1 MTMKK
6 ILSII
11 ALSIAV
17 MACGGKTNLE
27 TALIQAGDNRAE
39 LEKVLNHYAVDSL
52 KYKAACFLI
61 ENMPY
66 HYYYTGEEV
75 NYEKQFFKMLHET
88 ALSLEVIADSLNRGR
103 MNEQFGRTELKYD
116 IREVDSVYLVH
127 NIDWAFKV
135 WREQPWGKKVSFENF
150 CEYVLPYRVG
160 DECPVEWRERLYDKY
175 NSLLDSIRLKPESVF
190 PWIVADVLLDSL
202 KKRSPRFVSYSYA
215 KHSAGPEI
223 ADWLSG
229 NCEDL
234 ADAFT
239 YICRSLGIPSGCDEM
254 LMRGDNNV
262 PHYWNFVP
270 DDHCDAFFCSLLYPG
285 PLIQSHTYD
294 APRGKVYRRMFS
306 INRDMMKMMSQPPEK
321 IHPTF
326 RYPLMLDVTDIYSD
340 CEQTICIP
348 ESRFLIRPERDEL
361 IYLCLP
367 SHMEWVPVAVSK
379 YRNGQVSFENVDGNA
394 VFCLSSYRDK
404 QLVPMTV
411 PFWAH
416 KELSY
421 FRYFGNGEGEERV
434 TILHKFN
441 LFIEPFIDRMVGGV
455 FEGSNDAGF
464 RTRDTL
470 FVIEEKPVRLQ
481 NVVYVSNPKE
491 YRYLRYYGPAG
502 SYCNVSEVGFY
513 RDPNDM
519 VPLQGR
525 VIGTPGSFGGDK
537 GHWYMSAFDGDPY
550 TSFDYNQPDGGWAGI
565 DLGKSVSVGKIVFTP
580 RNRVNFIRQGDKY
593 ELFYA
598 GKGGWISAGTTVAN
612 SDSLVYNVPKGALLY
627 LKNHSGGVDER
638 IFEYVDGEQ
647 VFW

>member
-1 MTMKK
+1 MMTMKK

-11 ALSIAV
+11 ALSIAIV
-17 MACGGKTNLE
+17 ACGGKTNLE
-27 TALIQAGDNRAE
+27 TALIQAGGNRAE
-39 LEKVLNHYAVDSL
+39 LEKVLNHYAEDSL

-75 NYEKQFFKMLHET
+75 DYEKQFFKMLHET
-88 ALSLEVIADSLNRGR
+88 TLSPEVIADSLNRGK
-103 MNEQFGRTELKYD
+103 MNEQFGKTELKYD
-116 IREVDSVYLVH
+116 IQEMDSAYLVR

-135 WREQPWGKKVSFENF
+135 WHEQPWGKKVSFENF
-150 CEYVLPYRVG
+150 CEYMLPYRVG

-175 NSLLDSIRLKPESVF
+175 NSLLDSIRLKPESVY
-190 PWIVADVLLDSL
+190 PWIVV
-202 KKRSPRFVSYSYA
+202 
-215 KHSAGPEI
+215 
-223 ADWLSG
+223 
-229 NCEDL
+229 
-234 ADAFT
+234 DAFT
-239 YICRSLGIPSGCDEM
+239 YIYRALGIPSGCDEM

-306 INRDMMKMMSQPPEK
+306 VNRDMMEMMNQPLEK

-326 RYPLMLDVTDIYSD
+326 RYPLMQDVTDIYSD
-340 CEQTICIP
+340 CEQTIHIP
-348 ESRFLIRPERDEL
+348 ESRFLIRPEQDEV

-379 YRNGQVSFENVDGNA
+379 CKDGQVSFENVDGNA
-394 VFCLSSYRDK
+394 VFCLSVYRDK
-404 QLVPMTV
+404 KLLPISV
-411 PFWAH
+411 PFWVH
-416 KELSY
+416 KELKY
-421 FRYFGNGEGEERV
+421 FRYFGNGEEMEQV

-464 RTRDTL
+464 RKKDTL
-470 FVIEEKPVRLQ
+470 YLIEEKPVRLY
-481 NVVYVSNPKE
+481 NVAYVDKSKG

-502 SYCNVSEVGFY
+502 SYCNISEVGFY
-513 RDPNDM
+513 GEMGDTI
-519 VPLQGR
+519 PLKGE
-525 VIGTPGSFGGDK
+525 VIGTPGSFDGDK

-550 TSFDYNQPDGGWAGI
+550 TSFDYKQPDGGWAGI
-565 DLGKSVSVGKIVFTP
+565 DFGKPVSVGKIVFTP
-580 RNRVNFIRQGDKY
+580 RNRVNFIRKGDKY

-638 IFEYVDGEQ
+638 IFECVDGEQ

>member
-1 MTMKK
+1 MKK

-66 HYYYTGEEV
+66 HYYYTGEKV

-88 ALSLEVIADSLNRGR
+88 ALSPEVIADSLNRGR

-190 PWIVADVLLDSL
+190 PWIVADALLDSL

-411 PFWAH
+411 PFG
-416 KELSY
+416 L
-421 FRYFGNGEGEERV
+421 
-434 TILHKFN
+434 I
-441 LFIEPFIDRMVGGV
+441 
-455 FEGSNDAGF
+455 
-464 RTRDTL
+464 
-470 FVIEEKPVRLQ
+470 
-481 NVVYVSNPKE
+481 
-491 YRYLRYYGPAG
+491 
-502 SYCNVSEVGFY
+502 
-513 RDPNDM
+513 
-519 VPLQGR
+519 
-525 VIGTPGSFGGDK
+525 
-537 GHWYMSAFDGDPY
+537 
-550 TSFDYNQPDGGWAGI
+550 
-565 DLGKSVSVGKIVFTP
+565 
-580 RNRVNFIRQGDKY
+580 RN
-593 ELFYA
+593 
-598 GKGGWISAGTTVAN
+598 
-612 SDSLVYNVPKGALLY
+612 
-627 LKNHSGGVDER
+627 
-638 IFEYVDGEQ
+638 
-647 VFW
+647 

>member
-1 MTMKK
+1 
-6 ILSII
+6 
-11 ALSIAV
+11 
-17 MACGGKTNLE
+17 
-27 TALIQAGDNRAE
+27 
-39 LEKVLNHYAVDSL
+39 
-52 KYKAACFLI
+52 
-61 ENMPY
+61 
-66 HYYYTGEEV
+66 
-75 NYEKQFFKMLHET
+75 
-88 ALSLEVIADSLNRGR
+88 
-103 MNEQFGRTELKYD
+103 
-116 IREVDSVYLVH
+116 
-127 NIDWAFKV
+127 
-135 WREQPWGKKVSFENF
+135 
-150 CEYVLPYRVG
+150 
-160 DECPVEWRERLYDKY
+160 
-175 NSLLDSIRLKPESVF
+175 
-190 PWIVADVLLDSL
+190 
-202 KKRSPRFVSYSYA
+202 
-215 KHSAGPEI
+215 
-223 ADWLSG
+223 
-229 NCEDL
+229 
-234 ADAFT
+234 
-239 YICRSLGIPSGCDEM
+239 
-254 LMRGDNNV
+254 
-262 PHYWNFVP
+262 
-270 DDHCDAFFCSLLYPG
+270 
-285 PLIQSHTYD
+285 
-294 APRGKVYRRMFS
+294 
-306 INRDMMKMMSQPPEK
+306 MMKMMSQPPEK

>member
-1 MTMKK
+1 MMTMKK

-11 ALSIAV
+11 ALSIAIV
-17 MACGGKTNLE
+17 ACGGKTNLE
-27 TALIQAGDNRAE
+27 TALIQAGGNRAE
-39 LEKVLNHYAVDSL
+39 LEKVLNHYAEDSL

-75 NYEKQFFKMLHET
+75 DYEKQFFKMLHET
-88 ALSLEVIADSLNRGR
+88 TLSPEVIADSLNRGK
-103 MNEQFGRTELKYD
+103 MNEQFGKTELKYD
-116 IREVDSVYLVH
+116 IQEMDSAYLVR

-135 WREQPWGKKVSFENF
+135 WHEQPWGKKVSFENF
-150 CEYVLPYRVG
+150 CEYMLPYRVG

-175 NSLLDSIRLKPESVF
+175 NSLLDSIRLKPESVY
-190 PWIVADVLLDSL
+190 PWIVV
-202 KKRSPRFVSYSYA
+202 
-215 KHSAGPEI
+215 
-223 ADWLSG
+223 
-229 NCEDL
+229 
-234 ADAFT
+234 DAFT
-239 YICRSLGIPSGCDEM
+239 YIYRALGIPSGCDEM

-306 INRDMMKMMSQPPEK
+306 VNRDMMEMMNQPLEK

-326 RYPLMLDVTDIYSD
+326 RYPLMQDVTDIYSD
-340 CEQTICIP
+340 CEQTIHIP
-348 ESRFLIRPERDEL
+348 ESRFLIRPEQDEV

-379 YRNGQVSFENVDGNA
+379 CKDGQVSFENVDGNA
-394 VFCLSSYRDK
+394 VFCLSVYRDK
-404 QLVPMTV
+404 KLLPISV
-411 PFWAH
+411 PFWVH
-416 KELSY
+416 KELKY
-421 FRYFGNGEGEERV
+421 FRYFGNGEEMEQV
-434 TILHKFN
+434 IILHKFN

-464 RTRDTL
+464 RKKDTL
-470 FVIEEKPVRLQ
+470 YLIEEKPVRLY
-481 NVVYVSNPKE
+481 NVAYVDKSKG

-502 SYCNVSEVGFY
+502 SYCNISEVGFY
-513 RDPNDM
+513 GEMGDTI
-519 VPLQGR
+519 PLKGE
-525 VIGTPGSFGGDK
+525 VIGTPGSFDGDK

-550 TSFDYNQPDGGWAGI
+550 TSFDYKQPDGGWAGI
-565 DLGKSVSVGKIVFTP
+565 DFGKPVSVGKIVFTP
-580 RNRVNFIRQGDKY
+580 RNRVNFIRKGDKY

-598 GKGGWISAGTTVAN
+598 GKGGWISAGVTVAD

-638 IFEYVDGEQ
+638 IFECVDGEQ

>member
-1 MTMKK
+1 MMTMKK

-11 ALSIAV
+11 ALSIAIV
-17 MACGGKTNLE
+17 ACGGKTNLE
-27 TALIQAGDNRAE
+27 TALIQAGGNCAE
-39 LEKVLNHYAVDSL
+39 LEKVLNHYAEDSL

-75 NYEKQFFKMLHET
+75 DYEKQFFKMLHET
-88 ALSLEVIADSLNRGR
+88 TLSPEVIADSLNRGK
-103 MNEQFGRTELKYD
+103 MNEQFGKTELKYD
-116 IREVDSVYLVH
+116 IQEMDSAYLVR

-135 WREQPWGKKVSFENF
+135 WHEQPWGKKVSFENF
-150 CEYVLPYRVG
+150 CEYMLPYRVG

-175 NSLLDSIRLKPESVF
+175 NSLLDSIRLKPESVY
-190 PWIVADVLLDSL
+190 PWIV
-202 KKRSPRFVSYSYA
+202 
-215 KHSAGPEI
+215 
-223 ADWLSG
+223 
-229 NCEDL
+229 

-239 YICRSLGIPSGCDEM
+239 YIYRALGIPSGCDEM

-306 INRDMMKMMSQPPEK
+306 VNRDMMKMMNQPPEK

-326 RYPLMLDVTDIYSD
+326 RYPLMQDVTNIYSD
-340 CEQTICIP
+340 CEQTIRIP
-348 ESRFLIRPERDEL
+348 ESRFLIRPEQDEV

-379 YRNGQVSFENVDGNA
+379 CKDGQVSFENVDGNA
-394 VFCLSSYRDK
+394 VFCLSVYRDK
-404 QLVPMTV
+404 KLLPISV
-411 PFWAH
+411 PFWVH
-416 KELSY
+416 KELKY
-421 FRYFGNGEGEERV
+421 FRYFGNGEEMEQV
-434 TILHKFN
+434 IIFHKFN

-464 RTRDTL
+464 RKKDTL
-470 FVIEEKPVRLQ
+470 YLIEEKPVRLY
-481 NVVYVSNPKE
+481 NVAYVDKSKG
-491 YRYLRYYGPAG
+491 YRYLRYYAPAG
-502 SYCNVSEVGFY
+502 SYCNISEVGFY
-513 RDPNDM
+513 GETGDTI
-519 VPLQGR
+519 PLKGE
-525 VIGTPGSFGGDK
+525 VIGTPGSFDGDK

-550 TSFDYNQPDGGWAGI
+550 TSFDYKQPDGGWAGI
-565 DLGKSVSVGKIVFTP
+565 DFGKPVSVGKIVFTP
-580 RNRVNFIRQGDKY
+580 RNRVNFIRKGDKY

-598 GKGGWISAGTTVAN
+598 GKGGWISAGVTVAD

>member
-1 MTMKK
+1 MMTMKK

-11 ALSIAV
+11 ALSIAIV
-17 MACGGKTNLE
+17 ACGGKTNLE
-27 TALIQAGDNRAE
+27 TALIQAGGNRAE
-39 LEKVLNHYAVDSL
+39 LEKVLNHYAEDSL

-75 NYEKQFFKMLHET
+75 DYEKQFFKMLHET
-88 ALSLEVIADSLNRGR
+88 TLSPEVIADSLNRGK
-103 MNEQFGRTELKYD
+103 MNEQFGKTELKYD
-116 IREVDSVYLVH
+116 IQEMDSAYLVR

-135 WREQPWGKKVSFENF
+135 WHEQPWGKKVSFENF
-150 CEYVLPYRVG
+150 CEYMLPYRVG

-175 NSLLDSIRLKPESVF
+175 NSLLDSIRLKPESVY
-190 PWIVADVLLDSL
+190 PWIVV
-202 KKRSPRFVSYSYA
+202 
-215 KHSAGPEI
+215 
-223 ADWLSG
+223 
-229 NCEDL
+229 
-234 ADAFT
+234 DAFT
-239 YICRSLGIPSGCDEM
+239 YIYRALGIPSGCDEM

-306 INRDMMKMMSQPPEK
+306 VNRDMMEMMNQPLEK
-321 IHPTF
+321 IHPIF
-326 RYPLMLDVTDIYSD
+326 RYPLMQDVTNIYSD
-340 CEQTICIP
+340 CEQTIRIP
-348 ESRFLIRPERDEL
+348 ESRFLIRPEQDEV

-367 SHMEWVPVAVSK
+367 SRMEWVPVAVSK
-379 YRNGQVSFENVDGNA
+379 CKDGQVSFENVDGNA
-394 VFCLSSYRDK
+394 VFCLSVYRDK
-404 QLVPMTV
+404 KLLPISV
-411 PFWAH
+411 PFWVH
-416 KELSY
+416 KELKY
-421 FRYFGNGEGEERV
+421 FRYFGNGEEMEQV
-434 TILHKFN
+434 IILHKFN
-441 LFIEPFIDRMVGGV
+441 LFIEPFVDRMVGGA

-464 RTRDTL
+464 RKKDTL
-470 FVIEEKPVRLQ
+470 YLIEEKPVRLY
-481 NVVYVSNPKE
+481 NVAYVDKSKG

-502 SYCNVSEVGFY
+502 SYCNISEVGFY
-513 RDPNDM
+513 RETGDTI
-519 VPLQGR
+519 PLKGQ
-525 VIGTPGSFGGDK
+525 VIGTPGSFDGDK

-550 TSFDYNQPDGGWAGI
+550 TSFDYKQPDGGWAGI
-565 DLGKSVSVGKIVFTP
+565 DFGKPVSVGKIVFTP
-580 RNRVNFIRQGDKY
+580 RNRVNFIRKGDKY

>member
-1 MTMKK
+1 MMTMKK

-11 ALSIAV
+11 ALSIAIV
-17 MACGGKTNLE
+17 ACGGKTNLE
-27 TALIQAGDNRAE
+27 TALIQAGGNRAE
-39 LEKVLNHYAVDSL
+39 LEKVLNHYAEDSL

-75 NYEKQFFKMLHET
+75 DYEKQFFKMLHET
-88 ALSLEVIADSLNRGR
+88 TLSPEVIADSLNRGK
-103 MNEQFGRTELKYD
+103 MNEQFGKTELKYD
-116 IREVDSVYLVH
+116 IQEMDSAYLVR

-135 WREQPWGKKVSFENF
+135 WHEQPWGKKVSFENF
-150 CEYVLPYRVG
+150 CEYMLPYRVG

-175 NSLLDSIRLKPESVF
+175 NSLLDSIRLKPESVY
-190 PWIVADVLLDSL
+190 PWIVV
-202 KKRSPRFVSYSYA
+202 
-215 KHSAGPEI
+215 
-223 ADWLSG
+223 
-229 NCEDL
+229 
-234 ADAFT
+234 DAFT
-239 YICRSLGIPSGCDEM
+239 YIYRALGIPSGCDEM

-262 PHYWNFVP
+262 SHYWNFVP

-306 INRDMMKMMSQPPEK
+306 VNRDMMEMMNQPLEK

-326 RYPLMLDVTDIYSD
+326 RYPLMQDVTNIYSD
-340 CEQTICIP
+340 CEQTIHIP
-348 ESRFLIRPERDEL
+348 ESRFLIRPEQDEV

-367 SHMEWVPVAVSK
+367 SRMEWVPVAVSK
-379 YRNGQVSFENVDGNA
+379 CKDGQVSFENVDGNA
-394 VFCLSSYRDK
+394 VFCLSVYRDK
-404 QLVPMTV
+404 KLLPISV
-411 PFWAH
+411 PFWVH
-416 KELSY
+416 KELKY
-421 FRYFGNGEGEERV
+421 FRYFGNGEEMEQV
-434 TILHKFN
+434 IILHKFN
-441 LFIEPFIDRMVGGV
+441 LFIEPFVDRMVGGA

-464 RTRDTL
+464 RKKDTL
-470 FVIEEKPVRLQ
+470 YLIEEKPVRLY
-481 NVVYVSNPKE
+481 NVAYVDKSKG

-502 SYCNVSEVGFY
+502 SYCNISEVGFY
-513 RDPNDM
+513 RETGDTI
-519 VPLQGR
+519 PLKGQ
-525 VIGTPGSFGGDK
+525 VIGTPGSFDGDK

-550 TSFDYNQPDGGWAGI
+550 TSFDYKQPDGGWAGI
-565 DLGKSVSVGKIVFTP
+565 DFGKPVSVGKIVFTP
-580 RNRVNFIRQGDKY
+580 RNRVNFIRKGDKY

-638 IFEYVDGEQ
+638 IFECVDGEQ

>member
-1 MTMKK
+1 MMTMKK

-11 ALSIAV
+11 ALSIAIV
-17 MACGGKTNLE
+17 ACGGKTNLE
-27 TALIQAGDNRAE
+27 TALIQAGGNRAE
-39 LEKVLNHYAVDSL
+39 LEKVLNHYAEDSL

-75 NYEKQFFKMLHET
+75 DYEKQFFKMLHET
-88 ALSLEVIADSLNRGR
+88 TLSPEVIADSLNRGK
-103 MNEQFGRTELKYD
+103 MNEQFGKTELKYD
-116 IREVDSVYLVH
+116 IQEMDSAYLVR

-135 WREQPWGKKVSFENF
+135 WHEQPWGKKVSFENF
-150 CEYVLPYRVG
+150 CEYMLPYRVG

-175 NSLLDSIRLKPESVF
+175 NSLLDSIRLKPESVY
-190 PWIVADVLLDSL
+190 PWIVV
-202 KKRSPRFVSYSYA
+202 
-215 KHSAGPEI
+215 
-223 ADWLSG
+223 
-229 NCEDL
+229 
-234 ADAFT
+234 DAFT
-239 YICRSLGIPSGCDEM
+239 YIYRALGIPSGCDEM

-306 INRDMMKMMSQPPEK
+306 VNRDMMEMMNQPLEK

-326 RYPLMLDVTDIYSD
+326 RYPLMQDVTDIYSD
-340 CEQTICIP
+340 CEQTIHIP
-348 ESRFLIRPERDEL
+348 ESRFLIRPEQDEV

-379 YRNGQVSFENVDGNA
+379 CKDGQVSFENVDGNA
-394 VFCLSSYRDK
+394 VFCLSVYRDK
-404 QLVPMTV
+404 KLLPISV
-411 PFWAH
+411 PFWVH
-416 KELSY
+416 KELKY
-421 FRYFGNGEGEERV
+421 FRYFGNGEEMEQV

-464 RTRDTL
+464 RKKDTL
-470 FVIEEKPVRLQ
+470 YLIEEKPVRLY
-481 NVVYVSNPKE
+481 NVAYVDKSKG

-502 SYCNVSEVGFY
+502 SYCNISEVGFY
-513 RDPNDM
+513 GEMGDTI
-519 VPLQGR
+519 PLKGQ
-525 VIGTPGSFGGDK
+525 VIGTPGSFDGDK

-550 TSFDYNQPDGGWAGI
+550 TSFDYKQPDGGWAGI
-565 DLGKSVSVGKIVFTP
+565 DFGKPVSVGKIVFTP
-580 RNRVNFIRQGDKY
+580 RNRVNFIRKGDKY

-598 GKGGWISAGTTVAN
+598 GKGGWISAGVTVAD

>member
-1 MTMKK
+1 
-6 ILSII
+6 
-11 ALSIAV
+11 
-17 MACGGKTNLE
+17 
-27 TALIQAGDNRAE
+27 
-39 LEKVLNHYAVDSL
+39 
-52 KYKAACFLI
+52 
-61 ENMPY
+61 
-66 HYYYTGEEV
+66 
-75 NYEKQFFKMLHET
+75 
-88 ALSLEVIADSLNRGR
+88 
-103 MNEQFGRTELKYD
+103 
-116 IREVDSVYLVH
+116 
-127 NIDWAFKV
+127 
-135 WREQPWGKKVSFENF
+135 
-150 CEYVLPYRVG
+150 
-160 DECPVEWRERLYDKY
+160 
-175 NSLLDSIRLKPESVF
+175 
-190 PWIVADVLLDSL
+190 
-202 KKRSPRFVSYSYA
+202 
-215 KHSAGPEI
+215 
-223 ADWLSG
+223 
-229 NCEDL
+229 
-234 ADAFT
+234 
-239 YICRSLGIPSGCDEM
+239 
-254 LMRGDNNV
+254 
-262 PHYWNFVP
+262 
-270 DDHCDAFFCSLLYPG
+270 
-285 PLIQSHTYD
+285 
-294 APRGKVYRRMFS
+294 
-306 INRDMMKMMSQPPEK
+306 
-321 IHPTF
+321 
-326 RYPLMLDVTDIYSD
+326 
-340 CEQTICIP
+340 
-348 ESRFLIRPERDEL
+348 
-361 IYLCLP
+361 
-367 SHMEWVPVAVSK
+367 
-379 YRNGQVSFENVDGNA
+379 
-394 VFCLSSYRDK
+394 
-404 QLVPMTV
+404 MTV

-627 LKNHSGGVDER
+627 LKNHSGGIDER

>member
-1 MTMKK
+1 MMTMKK

-11 ALSIAV
+11 ALSIAIV
-17 MACGGKTNLE
+17 ACGGKTNLE
-27 TALIQAGDNRAE
+27 TALIQAGGNCAE
-39 LEKVLNHYAVDSL
+39 LEKVLNHYAEDSL

-75 NYEKQFFKMLHET
+75 DYEKQFFKMLHET
-88 ALSLEVIADSLNRGR
+88 TLSPEVIADSLNRGK
-103 MNEQFGRTELKYD
+103 MNEQFGKTELKYD
-116 IREVDSVYLVH
+116 IQEMDSAYLVR

-135 WREQPWGKKVSFENF
+135 WHEQPWGKKVSFENF
-150 CEYVLPYRVG
+150 CEYMLPYRVG
-160 DECPVEWRERLYDKY
+160 DECPVEWCERLYDKY
-175 NSLLDSIRLKPESVF
+175 NSLLDSIRLKPESVY
-190 PWIVADVLLDSL
+190 PWIVV
-202 KKRSPRFVSYSYA
+202 
-215 KHSAGPEI
+215 
-223 ADWLSG
+223 
-229 NCEDL
+229 
-234 ADAFT
+234 DAFT
-239 YICRSLGIPSGCDEM
+239 YIYRALGIPSGCDEM

-262 PHYWNFVP
+262 SHYWNFVP

-306 INRDMMKMMSQPPEK
+306 VNRDMMEMMNQPLEK

-326 RYPLMLDVTDIYSD
+326 RYPLMQDVTNIYSD
-340 CEQTICIP
+340 CEQTIRIP
-348 ESRFLIRPERDEL
+348 ESRFLIRPEQDEV

-379 YRNGQVSFENVDGNA
+379 CKDGQVSFENVDGNA
-394 VFCLSSYRDK
+394 VFCLSVYRDK
-404 QLVPMTV
+404 KLLPISV
-411 PFWAH
+411 PFWVH
-416 KELSY
+416 KELKY
-421 FRYFGNGEGEERV
+421 FRYFGNGEEMEQV
-434 TILHKFN
+434 IILHKFN
-441 LFIEPFIDRMVGGV
+441 LFIEPFINRMVGGV

-464 RTRDTL
+464 RKKDTL
-470 FVIEEKPVRLQ
+470 YLIEEKPVRLY
-481 NVVYVSNPKE
+481 NVAYVDKSKG

-502 SYCNVSEVGFY
+502 SYCNISEVGFY
-513 RDPNDM
+513 RETGDTI
-519 VPLQGR
+519 PLKGQ
-525 VIGTPGSFGGDK
+525 VIGTPGSFDGDK

-550 TSFDYNQPDGGWAGI
+550 TSFDYKQPDGGWAGI
-565 DLGKSVSVGKIVFTP
+565 DFGKPVSVGKIVFTP
-580 RNRVNFIRQGDKY
+580 RNRVNFIRKGDKY

-638 IFEYVDGEQ
+638 IFECVDGEQ

>member
-1 MTMKK
+1 MMTMKK

-11 ALSIAV
+11 ALSIAIV
-17 MACGGKTNLE
+17 ACGGKTNLE
-27 TALIQAGDNRAE
+27 TALIQAGGNRAE
-39 LEKVLNHYAVDSL
+39 LEKVLNHYAEDSL

-75 NYEKQFFKMLHET
+75 DYEKQFFKMLHET
-88 ALSLEVIADSLNRGR
+88 TLSPEVIADSLNRGK
-103 MNEQFGRTELKYD
+103 MNEQFGKTELKYD
-116 IREVDSVYLVH
+116 IQEMDSAYLVR

-135 WREQPWGKKVSFENF
+135 WHEQPWGKKVSFENF
-150 CEYVLPYRVG
+150 CEYMLPYRVG

-175 NSLLDSIRLKPESVF
+175 NSLLDSIRLKPESVY
-190 PWIVADVLLDSL
+190 PWIVV
-202 KKRSPRFVSYSYA
+202 
-215 KHSAGPEI
+215 
-223 ADWLSG
+223 
-229 NCEDL
+229 
-234 ADAFT
+234 DAFT
-239 YICRSLGIPSGCDEM
+239 YIYRALGIPSGCDEM

-262 PHYWNFVP
+262 LHYWNFVP

-306 INRDMMKMMSQPPEK
+306 VNRDMMEMMNQPLEK

-326 RYPLMLDVTDIYSD
+326 RYPLMQDVTDIYSD
-340 CEQTICIP
+340 CEQTIHIP
-348 ESRFLIRPERDEL
+348 ESRFLIRPEQDEV

-379 YRNGQVSFENVDGNA
+379 CKDGQVSFENVDGNA
-394 VFCLSSYRDK
+394 VFCLSVYRDK
-404 QLVPMTV
+404 KLLPISV
-411 PFWAH
+411 PFWVH
-416 KELSY
+416 KELKY
-421 FRYFGNGEGEERV
+421 FRYFGNGEEMEQV

-464 RTRDTL
+464 RKKDTL
-470 FVIEEKPVRLQ
+470 YLIEEKPVRLY
-481 NVVYVSNPKE
+481 NVAYVDKSKG

-502 SYCNVSEVGFY
+502 SYCNISEVGFY
-513 RDPNDM
+513 GEMGDTI
-519 VPLQGR
+519 PLKGE
-525 VIGTPGSFGGDK
+525 VIGTPGSFDGDK

-550 TSFDYNQPDGGWAGI
+550 TSFDYKQPDGGWAGI
-565 DLGKSVSVGKIVFTP
+565 DFGKPVSVGKIVFTP
-580 RNRVNFIRQGDKY
+580 RNRVNFIRKGDKY

-638 IFEYVDGEQ
+638 IFECVDGEQ

>member
-1 MTMKK
+1 M
-6 ILSII
+6 
-11 ALSIAV
+11 
-17 MACGGKTNLE
+17 
-27 TALIQAGDNRAE
+27 
-39 LEKVLNHYAVDSL
+39 
-52 KYKAACFLI
+52 
-61 ENMPY
+61 
-66 HYYYTGEEV
+66 
-75 NYEKQFFKMLHET
+75 
-88 ALSLEVIADSLNRGR
+88 
-103 MNEQFGRTELKYD
+103 
-116 IREVDSVYLVH
+116 
-127 NIDWAFKV
+127 
-135 WREQPWGKKVSFENF
+135 
-150 CEYVLPYRVG
+150 
-160 DECPVEWRERLYDKY
+160 
-175 NSLLDSIRLKPESVF
+175 
-190 PWIVADVLLDSL
+190 

-421 FRYFGNGEGEERV
+421 FRYFGNGEG
-434 TILHKFN
+434 
-441 LFIEPFIDRMVGGV
+441 GGT
-455 FEGSNDAGF
+455 G
-464 RTRDTL
+464 
-470 FVIEEKPVRLQ
+470 
-481 NVVYVSNPKE
+481 Y
-491 YRYLRYYGPAG
+491 
-502 SYCNVSEVGFY
+502 
-513 RDPNDM
+513 
-519 VPLQGR
+519 
-525 VIGTPGSFGGDK
+525 
-537 GHWYMSAFDGDPY
+537 
-550 TSFDYNQPDGGWAGI
+550 
-565 DLGKSVSVGKIVFTP
+565 
-580 RNRVNFIRQGDKY
+580 
-593 ELFYA
+593 
-598 GKGGWISAGTTVAN
+598 
-612 SDSLVYNVPKGALLY
+612 DS
-627 LKNHSGGVDER
+627 S
-638 IFEYVDGEQ
+638 
-647 VFW
+647 

>member
-1 MTMKK
+1 MMTMKK

-11 ALSIAV
+11 ALSIAIV
-17 MACGGKTNLE
+17 ACGGKTNLE
-27 TALIQAGDNRAE
+27 TALIQAGGNRAE
-39 LEKVLNHYAVDSL
+39 LEKVLNHYAEDSL

-75 NYEKQFFKMLHET
+75 DYEKQFFKMLHET
-88 ALSLEVIADSLNRGR
+88 TLSPEVIADSLNRGK
-103 MNEQFGRTELKYD
+103 MNEQFGKTELKYD
-116 IREVDSVYLVH
+116 IQEMDSAYLVR

-135 WREQPWGKKVSFENF
+135 WHEQPWGKKVSFENF
-150 CEYVLPYRVG
+150 CEYMLPYRVG

-175 NSLLDSIRLKPESVF
+175 NSLLDSIRLKPESVY
-190 PWIVADVLLDSL
+190 PWIVV
-202 KKRSPRFVSYSYA
+202 
-215 KHSAGPEI
+215 
-223 ADWLSG
+223 
-229 NCEDL
+229 
-234 ADAFT
+234 DAFT
-239 YICRSLGIPSGCDEM
+239 YIYRALGIPSGCDEM

-306 INRDMMKMMSQPPEK
+306 VNRDMMEMMNQPLEK

-326 RYPLMLDVTDIYSD
+326 RYPLMQDVTDIYSD
-340 CEQTICIP
+340 CEQTIHIP
-348 ESRFLIRPERDEL
+348 ESRFLIRPEQDEV

-379 YRNGQVSFENVDGNA
+379 CKDGQVSFENVDGNA
-394 VFCLSSYRDK
+394 VFCLSVYRDK
-404 QLVPMTV
+404 KLLPISV
-411 PFWAH
+411 PFWVH
-416 KELSY
+416 KELKY
-421 FRYFGNGEGEERV
+421 FRYFGNGEEMEQV

-464 RTRDTL
+464 RKKDTL
-470 FVIEEKPVRLQ
+470 YLIEEKPVRLY
-481 NVVYVSNPKE
+481 NVAYVDKSKG

-502 SYCNVSEVGFY
+502 SYCNISEVGFY
-513 RDPNDM
+513 GEMGDTI
-519 VPLQGR
+519 PLKGE
-525 VIGTPGSFGGDK
+525 VIGTPGSFDGDK

-550 TSFDYNQPDGGWAGI
+550 TSFDYKQPDGGWAGI
-565 DLGKSVSVGKIVFTP
+565 DFGKPVSVGKIVFTP
-580 RNRVNFIRQGDKY
+580 RNRVNFIRKGDKY

-598 GKGGWISAGTTVAN
+598 GKGGWISAGTMVAN

-638 IFEYVDGEQ
+638 IFECVDGEQ

>member
-1 MTMKK
+1 MMTMKK

-11 ALSIAV
+11 ALSIAIV
-17 MACGGKTNLE
+17 ACGGKTNLE
-27 TALIQAGDNRAE
+27 TALIQAGGNRAE
-39 LEKVLNHYAVDSL
+39 LEKVLNHYAEDSL

-75 NYEKQFFKMLHET
+75 DYEKQFFKMLHET
-88 ALSLEVIADSLNRGR
+88 TLSPEVIADSLNRGK
-103 MNEQFGRTELKYD
+103 MNEQFGKTELKYD
-116 IREVDSVYLVH
+116 IQEMDSAYLVR

-135 WREQPWGKKVSFENF
+135 WHEQPWGKKVSFENF
-150 CEYVLPYRVG
+150 CEYMLPYRVG

-175 NSLLDSIRLKPESVF
+175 NSLLDSIRLKPESVY
-190 PWIVADVLLDSL
+190 PWIVV
-202 KKRSPRFVSYSYA
+202 
-215 KHSAGPEI
+215 
-223 ADWLSG
+223 
-229 NCEDL
+229 
-234 ADAFT
+234 DAFT
-239 YICRSLGIPSGCDEM
+239 YIYRALGIPSGCDEM

-306 INRDMMKMMSQPPEK
+306 VNRDMMEMMNQPLEK

-326 RYPLMLDVTDIYSD
+326 RYPLMQDVTDIYSD
-340 CEQTICIP
+340 CEQTIHIP
-348 ESRFLIRPERDEL
+348 ESRFLIRPEQDEV
-361 IYLCLP
+361 IYLCL
-367 SHMEWVPVAVSK
+367 SSRMEWVPVAVSK
-379 YRNGQVSFENVDGNA
+379 CKDGQVSFENVDGNA
-394 VFCLSSYRDK
+394 VFCLSVYRDK
-404 QLVPMTV
+404 KLLPISV
-411 PFWAH
+411 PFWVH
-416 KELSY
+416 KELKY
-421 FRYFGNGEGEERV
+421 FRYFGNGEEMEQV
-434 TILHKFN
+434 IILHKFN

-464 RTRDTL
+464 RKKDTL
-470 FVIEEKPVRLQ
+470 YLIEEKPVRLY
-481 NVVYVSNPKE
+481 NVAYVDKSKG

-502 SYCNVSEVGFY
+502 SYCNISEVGFY
-513 RDPNDM
+513 GEMGDTI
-519 VPLQGR
+519 PLKGQ
-525 VIGTPGSFGGDK
+525 VIGTPGSFDGDK

-550 TSFDYNQPDGGWAGI
+550 TSFDYKQPDGGWAGI
-565 DLGKSVSVGKIVFTP
+565 DFGKPVSVGKIVFTP
-580 RNRVNFIRQGDKY
+580 RNRVNFIRKGDKY

-598 GKGGWISAGTTVAN
+598 GKGGWISAGVTVAD

>member
-1 MTMKK
+1 
-6 ILSII
+6 
-11 ALSIAV
+11 
-17 MACGGKTNLE
+17 
-27 TALIQAGDNRAE
+27 
-39 LEKVLNHYAVDSL
+39 
-52 KYKAACFLI
+52 
-61 ENMPY
+61 
-66 HYYYTGEEV
+66 
-75 NYEKQFFKMLHET
+75 
-88 ALSLEVIADSLNRGR
+88 
-103 MNEQFGRTELKYD
+103 
-116 IREVDSVYLVH
+116 
-127 NIDWAFKV
+127 
-135 WREQPWGKKVSFENF
+135 
-150 CEYVLPYRVG
+150 
-160 DECPVEWRERLYDKY
+160 
-175 NSLLDSIRLKPESVF
+175 
-190 PWIVADVLLDSL
+190 
-202 KKRSPRFVSYSYA
+202 
-215 KHSAGPEI
+215 
-223 ADWLSG
+223 
-229 NCEDL
+229 
-234 ADAFT
+234 
-239 YICRSLGIPSGCDEM
+239 
-254 LMRGDNNV
+254 MRGDNNV

-513 RDPNDM
+513 REPNDM

-565 DLGKSVSVGKIVFTP
+565 DLGKPVSVGKIVFTP
-580 RNRVNFIRQGDKY
+580 RNRVNFIRKGDKY